1 MDPTFNYCKS
11 YNKLE
16 SDLAITKAVNE
27 SFRNRILKLER
38 QCWSNA
44 QHSRRKTLEISGIPE
59 NIGDGE
65 LEGKV
70 LTVLSK
76 LDVNIDPANVEACH
90 WLKSNNKGKM
100 AILKISR
107 WKDSEEICSVRSK
120 LETTDLKPITI
131 TTPVYINVSLNV
143 VVQM

>member
-1 MDPTFNYCKS
+1 M
-11 YNKLE
+11 
-16 SDLAITKAVNE
+16 
-27 SFRNRILKLER
+27 
-38 QCWSNA
+38 
-44 QHSRRKTLEISGIPE
+44 PE
-59 NIGDGE
+59 NIDDGE

-76 LDVNIDPANVEACH
+76 LDVNIDPANIEACG
-90 WLKSNNKGKM
+90 WLKSNNKSKM

-107 WKDSEEICSVRSK
+107 RKDSEEICSVRSK

-131 TTPVYINVSLNV
+131 TTPVYINVSLIV

>member
-1 MDPTFNYCKS
+1 M
-11 YNKLE
+11 
-16 SDLAITKAVNE
+16 
-27 SFRNRILKLER
+27 
-38 QCWSNA
+38 
-44 QHSRRKTLEISGIPE
+44 
-59 NIGDGE
+59 
-65 LEGKV
+65 

-76 LDVNIDPANVEACH
+76 LDVNIDPANVKACH

-107 WKDSEEICSVRSK
+107 RKDSEEICSVRSK